1 MSHKARVL
9 VFNEDVDKVGAGKTW
24 AISKNNLT
32 GPDVATGVDIYIT
45 SNAIPI
51 HGWTKI
57 KYKAHFK
64 GNVKLESAHPQWP
77 RDHWDKH
84 KMSVQ
89 ELDNLSTKFAR
100 KKFVAWS
107 WSDTEELTDM
117 WAKCSSPDKDTVLP
131 HPPSQS
137 TSHAATWHMIV
148 RYFDYS

>member
-1 MSHKARVL
+1 ML
-9 VFNEDVDKVGAGKTW
+9 VFDNEDVDKVGAGKTW

-32 GPDVATGVDIYIT
+32 GTDTGADIYIT
-45 SNAIPI
+45 SNACIPI
-51 HGWTKI
+51 HGWTKL
-57 KYKAHFK
+57 KYKAHFR

-89 ELDNLSTKFAR
+89 ELDNLSTKFQR

-107 WSDTEELTDM
+107 WSDAKELTDM
-117 WAKCSSPDKDTVLP
+117 WAKCSAPDKDTFPIIHHPASPPAMLP
-131 HPPSQS
+131 H
-137 TSHAATWHMIV
+137 AAWHMIV